1 MSTSTATRVAL
12 VTGGAKGIGAAT
24 VGRFLK
30 AGFRVAVIDRD
41 TAALTE
47 YCEGLGAERSAVLPI
62 VCDVVDRPAV
72 DRAVAETVKTFG
84 RIDVVV
90 NNAGANRAMRLE
102 EHTDDDWDSL
112 VRLNLTSAF
121 YFIRAAMPELRKN
134 KGNVVNVS
142 SMTGLVGQP
151 KGAAYA
157 AAKGGLIAFTR
168 TLALEFGPEGI
179 RINCVCPAGV
189 DTPLMQS
196 WAQTQPDPAAVIRG
210 QANMHLLGRL
220 ASSDEIANT
229 IYYLASDEASFATG
243 VIFEVEGGA
252 TLGYR
257 RA

>member
-30 AGFRVAVIDRD
+30 AGFQVAVIDRD
-41 TAALTE
+41 AAALTD
-47 YCEGLGAERSAVLPI
+47 YCEGLGVARSAVLPV

-72 DRAVAETVKTFG
+72 DRAVADTVKTFG
-84 RIDVVV
+84 RLDVVV

-102 EHTDDDWDSL
+102 EHTDEDWDGL

-121 YFIRAAMPELRKN
+121 YFIRAALPELRKH

-196 WAQTQPDPAAVIRG
+196 WARTQPDPAAVIRA

-220 ASSDEIANT
+220 ASSDEIANA